1 MGMDCC
7 HRGLK
12 NELVIETDKDNIQD
26 NEGYPQDTD
35 PAFRSKRVEIE
46 NQNEN
51 INENAVDE
59 AVNPENN
66 IQAIEVEEVG
76 MNQYTDQNEEK
87 AENSENNE
95 VNNAEMNVPQIDSNN
110 IQEGNVEMNEYNQET
125 NINEIVNNVQEIKVQ
140 ENNGQENNVQ
150 NEINIDQILN
160 SYNEQQ
166 VQQSQNVQVEED
178 YNKYF
183 DQNPNIANNNDI
195 DINQYFTNNTE
206 GGLNSHFTFGDSQNN
221 GNNLIETNNGAT
233 SQEYNFDY
241 IYGSQNA

>member
-26 NEGYPQDTD
+26 NEGFPQDTD

-51 INENAVDE
+51 INENAIDE

-66 IQAIEVEEVG
+66 NQEIEVEEVG
-76 MNQYTDQNEEK
+76 MNQYTDQNEK
-87 AENSENNE
+87 NAENYENNE
-95 VNNAEMNVPQIDSNN
+95 ANNAEINVPQVNTNN
-110 IQEGNVEMNEYNQET
+110 IQEGNAEMNEYNQDT
-125 NINEIVNNVQEIKVQ
+125 NINEIVNNV
-140 ENNGQENNVQ
+140 QENNVQ

-166 VQQSQNVQVEED
+166 VQQSQNVEAEED

-183 DQNPNIANNNDI
+183 DQAPTPGNNNDI
-195 DINQYFTNNTE
+195 DINQYFTNNTDNQANLNL
-206 GGLNSHFTFGDSQNN
+206 GGLNSHFTFGDSQNT
-221 GNNLIETNNGAT
+221 GNNIIESNAPT
-233 SQEYNFDY
+233 SQEYNYDY
-241 IYGSQNA
+241 IYGNQNA